1 MNISPDELKRRLDE
15 RQKGNDE
22 FILLDVRN
30 PNEQEIAIIPGTDL
44 LIPLPDF
51 DIEMSKLD
59 EYKTEGKE
67 IIVYCRSGGRSTTA
81 CGKLKRNG
89 FPKVLNLEGGIL
101 SYSDE
106 ADPSIPKY

>member
-1 MNISPDELKRRLDE
+1 MGNIKRGNKLMNISPDELKRRLDE

-51 DIEMSKLD
+51 DIEKHRTLP
-59 EYKTEGKE
+59 
-67 IIVYCRSGGRSTTA
+67 
-81 CGKLKRNG
+81 L
-89 FPKVLNLEGGIL
+89 
-101 SYSDE
+101 
-106 ADPSIPKY
+106 